1 MKTGR
6 NEPCPCGSGKK
17 FKKCCLKAANRGVRP
32 AHMPERG
39 PAFLAQAQAML
50 RQHQAAESVRQQ
62 QQGHGNPIVS
72 WMDEANGFRFVAV
85 KLTVHWGKNWV
96 IFPNFLDYFMKKTL
110 GHEWGER
117 ERSKGQHPLFGWL
130 QKTQAYSSHK
140 PGEPKVKTIVMTG
153 FIACWL
159 HLAYALYL
167 IAHHDKIPKPLLK
180 RLRDP
185 VSFMPAYHEAIVGA
199 ALAVAGMEIS
209 CAETKAGSTPTP
221 EFRAK
226 SKASGKTYEVEAKRK
241 NGWKAPTGD
250 VRNAEFQ
257 RELEGYVRDQIYS
270 ASKKK
275 LTNPVYWFELSIPTM
290 MAEADW
296 RAVAAK
302 AEAAIRDAENSMTVD
317 GQPIAP
323 AYVVI
328 TNHTF
333 LADEDVTGS
342 PCFGFLHT
350 IKIDD
355 YPFGRPMEIEAAL
368 EGYDKHRDIFWL
380 MEAWKTAS
388 TVPTTFDGSPPELL
402 DSDGKPQRTVKIG
415 DMIEVP
421 DMDGKTVRATV
432 EEISSWGDD
441 KVMLAVGANGRHWLA
456 EMPLTAGEAQAAR
469 RYTDAVFGKD
479 NASRGLR
486 DDDPFDLYDW
496 LLKAHA
502 NMTQEQVDKFFEQN
516 PTVAHYKGL
525 PLKEARVRVAREYT
539 KWTWMLS
546 QQDKAAKAQQATGRK

>member
-1 MKTGR
+1 MTRARAGAAR
-6 NEPCPCGSGKK
+6 K
-17 FKKCCLKAANRGVRP
+17 FKKCCLNATKPGVRRAP
-32 AHMPERG
+32 MLERD

-62 QQGHGNPIVS
+62 QQGHGKPIVS

-85 KLTVHWGKNWV
+85 KQTIHWAKNWV
-96 IFPNFLDYFMKKTL
+96 LFPNFLDYFMKKTL
-110 GHEWGER
+110 GHAWGEH
-117 ERSKGQHPLFGWL
+117 ERSKSQHPLFGWL
-130 QKTQAYSSHK
+130 QRTQAYSSHK
-140 PGEPKVKTIVMTG
+140 PGDPKVKTIVMMG
-153 FIACWL
+153 FIACSL

-167 IAHHDKIPKPLLK
+167 IAHHDEIPKPLLK
-180 RLRDP
+180 RLRNP

-226 SKASGKTYEVEAKRK
+226 STASGKTFDVEAKRK
-241 NGWKAPTGD
+241 NCWKAPTGD
-250 VRNAEFQ
+250 VRNEEFR
-257 RELEGYVRDQIYS
+257 RELEWYVRDQIYN

-275 LTNPVYWFELSIPTM
+275 LSNPVFWFELSIPTM
-290 MAEADW
+290 MTEADW
-296 RAVAAK
+296 RAVAEK

-333 LADEDVTGS
+333 LANEDVMGQ
-342 PCFGFLHT
+342 PHFGFLET

-355 YPFGRPMEIEAAL
+355 YPFGRSMEIEAAL
-368 EGYDKHRDIFWL
+368 ESYDKHRDIFWL

-402 DSDGKPQRTVKIG
+402 DSEGKPQRTVKIG
-415 DMIEVP
+415 DMIEAP
-421 DMDGKTVRATV
+421 DMDGKTVCATV
-432 EEISSWGDD
+432 EEICSWHDD
-441 KVMLAVGANGRHWLA
+441 KAMLAVGANGRHWLV
-456 EMPLTAGEAQAAR
+456 EMPLRPGEAQAAR
-469 RYTDAVFGKD
+469 RFTDAVFGKD

-486 DDDPFDLYDW
+486 DDNPFDLYDW

-502 NMTQEQVDKFFEQN
+502 NMAEEQVDGFFERN
-516 PTVAHYKGL
+516 PSVAHYKGL
-525 PLKEARVRVAREYT
+525 PLKDARVRVAREYT
-539 KWTWMLS
+539 KWTWTRS
-546 QQDKAAKAQQATGRK
+546 QQDKAAKVQKATAANKTVS